1 MSRNSRIKG
10 SCQILVTCA
19 VRHPLLAQLM
29 AQPIAQ
35 PMALPSTSRGGDD
48 AVWNGVGI
56 KRTLDASMTAE
67 DLGVDAIGVPA
78 KKRKRPNRR
87 SGINKGKGEDHVTG
101 PSTEP
106 PSTIQ
111 VYRACGAKPKVDTT
125 IFSLPLELLAEI
137 FSYLRTQDLLALAR
151 TSKLFCHTLV
161 ASESECLGNKKCC
174 ILSLYYGTALR
185 HYMLKHDHLPTP
197 STTTLPS

>member
-1 MSRNSRIKG
+1 
-10 SCQILVTCA
+10 
-19 VRHPLLAQLM
+19 M

-48 AVWNGVGI
+48 AIWNGVGN

-78 KKRKRPNRR
+78 KKRKKPNKKNRR
-87 SGINKGKGEDHVTG
+87 GGSNKRKGKDDLTW

-111 VYRACGAKPKVDTT
+111 VYRSCGAKSKADTT

-151 TSKLFCHTLV
+151 TSKPFCHTLV
-161 ASESECLGNKKCC
+161 ASESESLRQARRYLTLTKYCWARMGKRKQEPRNLPILWTLSWASSNQYYCRMSRRSKK
-174 ILSLYYGTALR
+174 
-185 HYMLKHDHLPTP
+185 
-197 STTTLPS
+197 